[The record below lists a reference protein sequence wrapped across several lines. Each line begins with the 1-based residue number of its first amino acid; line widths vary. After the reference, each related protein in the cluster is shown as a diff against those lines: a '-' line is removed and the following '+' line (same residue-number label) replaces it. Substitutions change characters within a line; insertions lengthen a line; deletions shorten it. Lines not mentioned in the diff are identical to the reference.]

1 MPDILLVIALF
12 KSQSDILSS
21 NMLRTSWILIW
32 QGEIAYSFLS
42 HICKRGLLP
51 GSGTGS
57 SEESEK
63 RLNTLK
69 HFHNVSEGQ

>member
-1 MPDILLVIALF
+1 
-12 KSQSDILSS
+12 
-21 NMLRTSWILIW
+21 MLRTLLFLIGRTRLHIL
-32 QGEIAYSFLS
+32 SF
-42 HICKRGLLP
+42 HTFVKGGLLP

>member
-12 KSQSDILSS
+12 KSQSDILFS
-21 NMLRTSWILIW
+21 NMLRTLLFLIGRTRLHIL
-32 QGEIAYSFLS
+32 SF
-42 HICKRGLLP
+42 HTFVKGGLLP
-51 GSGTGS
+51 GSGS

-69 HFHNVSEGQ
+69 HSHNISEGQ